1 MAESAK
7 ELEKAPLPDYERPP
21 VIEVVCGITFKSLDR
36 LLAPHLGMYW
46 EKVKDRYSGCA
57 ERPPLVPV
65 IEAPAGRDQVDLEF
79 VDVPPIPRIWFV
91 NQESNELIQVQRDR
105 FLHNWRKKDEDTRYP
120 KYKSVISEFNAQIR
134 TFSEF
139 LAKHDLGEI
148 EPIQFELTYVNHIPQ
163 GDCWESAS
171 DLSQLF
177 VAFNKQ
183 VCHQQFLPD
192 VEGLNWTT
200 TFALPNDSGRLYVQL
215 RTAVKSDDN
224 QKKLLQLNLTARGIG
239 KFQKLGDMNSWFDIA
254 HESIVKGFADL
265 TTEKAQKE
273 IWRRK

>member
-36 LLAPHLGMYW
+36 LLAPHLGLYW

-57 ERPPLVPV
+57 ERGPLAPV
-65 IEAPAGRDQVDLEF
+65 IEAPLGRQEVDLEILE
-79 VDVPPIPRIWFV
+79 VPPIPRIWFV

-105 FLHNWRKKDEDTRYP
+105 FLHNWRKKDDDTRYP

-139 LAKHDLGEI
+139 LEKHALGEI
-148 EPIQFELTYVNHIPQ
+148 EPLQFELTYVNHIPQ
-163 GDCWESAS
+163 GDGWESAS

-183 VCHQQFLPD
+183 VCHEQFLPE

-200 TFALPNDSGRLYVQL
+200 TFGLPNDSGRLYVQL
-215 RTAVKSDDN
+215 RTAVKSDDQ

-239 KFQKLGDMNSWFDIA
+239 QLQKLSDMNSWFDIA
-254 HESIVKGFADL
+254 HETIVRGFADL